1 MMYDE
6 EMENRLGRNGYTVQ
20 FFCDGDECDI
30 FFDGRYIETLEGR
43 GKYLLYNWM
52 VDHGMYDYD

>member
-1 MMYDE
+1 MMYDA
-6 EMENRLGRNGYTVQ
+6 EMEARLSRNGYTVH

-30 FFDGRYIETLEGR
+30 FLDGRYVETLEGG

-52 VDHGMYDYD
+52 VDRGMYDCD